1 MSVNPRFRPAL
12 IATLA
17 FALPCVAI
25 AKEPLYIAK
34 TLEVAPSAKVGANF
48 ADCPFRESF
57 GEILQKAL
65 HKDNGTFAPGKVPT
79 PAGRSLRV
87 RLVGFD
93 FTGNGFIGH
102 ASFMEFEGTL
112 YRDGKKEASFTDRVT
127 LRTQGLMTG
136 CAQLRSNLDS
146 EAFYIAKW
154 VRKPVDGQELK
165 RWGE

>member
-1 MSVNPRFRPAL
+1 MNRLLRHVVGAAL
-12 IATLA
+12 AL
-17 FALPCVAI
+17 ALPASVSAR
-25 AKEPLYIAK
+25 EPLYVAPK
-34 TLEVAPSAKVGANF
+34 LEVAPGVQIGENF

-65 HKDNGTFAPGKVPT
+65 HKDNGTFAPGKIPT
-79 PAGRSLRV
+79 KTGRSLQV

-93 FTGNGFIGH
+93 FSGNGFIGH
-102 ASFMEFEGTL
+102 KSRMEFEGTL
-112 YRDGKKEASFTDRVT
+112 FRDGRKEASFTDRVT
-127 LRTQGLMTG
+127 LKTGGLMTG

>member
-1 MSVNPRFRPAL
+1 MKPFARRAL
-12 IATLA
+12 IAILA
-17 FALPCVAI
+17 TALPAAVS
-25 AKEPLYIAK
+25 AKEPLYIAR
-34 TLEVAPSAKVGANF
+34 TLEVAPSAKVGSNF

-65 HKDNGTFAPGKVPT
+65 KKDNGTFAPGKVPT
-79 PAGRSLRV
+79 PTGRSLQV

-93 FTGNGFIGH
+93 FAGNGFIGH
-102 ASFMEFEGTL
+102 SSFMEFEGTL
-112 YRDGKKEASFTDRVT
+112 YRDGKKEAAFTDRVT

-146 EAFYIAKW
+146 EAFWIAKW